1 MNYHPAV
8 LSEVSDPRMSK
19 RYVHVNTMDVI
30 KVMED
35 QGFEVVDQKV
45 DRVRK
50 FNPEFARHMVVLRNT
65 NLGTSDGTFIPQA
78 LFTNSHN
85 GRSTADLRLGMY
97 RFVCANGLVVGD
109 DYARESIK
117 HVGDLAKQVIDRIR
131 EMSKQSQKVFS
142 EIDNWKA
149 IDLSKERRLEF
160 AKQAGILRFGEAK
173 MQQYDVMDLLMPR
186 RAEDDAGDLWS
197 TYNIVQENASK
208 GGLQGK
214 NANGRR
220 VRSKSLNSIGQDLD
234 FNSKLWKLAT
244 EFAE

>member
-1 MNYHPAV
+1 
-8 LSEVSDPRMSK
+8 
-19 RYVHVNTMDVI
+19 
-30 KVMED
+30 
-35 QGFEVVDQKV
+35 
-45 DRVRK
+45 
-50 FNPEFARHMVVLRNT
+50 MVVLRNT

-186 RAEDDAGDLWS
+186 RAEDDSGDLWS

-220 VRSKSLNSIGQDLD
+220 VRSKSLNSIGQDLS
-234 FNSKLWKLAT
+234 FNSQLWKLAT